1 MHIINDLSIWK
12 KSIDFSFDM
21 YKITNSFP
29 QDERFG
35 LISQMR
41 KSAVSIP
48 SNIADGAGRNSD
60 KEFIHFLGISN
71 GSSNELLTQIII
83 SNRLGF
89 ISNSVTESVL
99 SKIDEIQKMN
109 HGLKKSL
116 DNKTNKKSNM

>member
-48 SNIADGAGRNSD
+48 SNIAEGAGRNSD